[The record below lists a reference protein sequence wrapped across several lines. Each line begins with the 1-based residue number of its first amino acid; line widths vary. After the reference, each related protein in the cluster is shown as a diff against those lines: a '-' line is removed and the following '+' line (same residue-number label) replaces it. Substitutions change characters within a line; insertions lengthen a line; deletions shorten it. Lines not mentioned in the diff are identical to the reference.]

1 MLTSLESHTSIPGS
15 PLTDQRSNL
24 ILQRF
29 MNAFTYGYG
38 IISELSRKFTQ
49 IYIPSQCN
57 PPKTERRMSI
67 NIREIQKHT
76 VHHMLY
82 HRLGSKQWSDNNTNY
97 LPMNLTVKPPQSP
110 SHTSSIFPIALGLP
124 GHSTQGSRP

>member
-1 MLTSLESHTSIPGS
+1 MHSHTAMESSQSYLGNLHRSIYPHS
-15 PLTDQRSNL
+15 VTHQ
-24 ILQRF
+24 
-29 MNAFTYGYG
+29 
-38 IISELSRKFTQ
+38 
-49 IYIPSQCN
+49 
-57 PPKTERRMSI
+57 KTERRMSI